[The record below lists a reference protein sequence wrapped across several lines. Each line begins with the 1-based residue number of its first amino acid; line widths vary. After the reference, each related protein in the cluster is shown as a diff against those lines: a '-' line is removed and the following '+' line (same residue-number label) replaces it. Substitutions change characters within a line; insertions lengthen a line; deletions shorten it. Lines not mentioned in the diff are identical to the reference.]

1 MRSARATAYAAA
13 MRNEMTH
20 APSPSAR
27 RPVRPPL
34 AVLLMLVTALPLA
47 GCGGDEPAA
56 QATWTPIAQEDMTE
70 AQRAQQKRGTQAQGE
85 LFSRLFMRL
94 QQAFAKGPG
103 EAIAEC
109 KLAAPEIAEAV
120 SSEKTLKI
128 GRTSHK
134 LRNPANVPPSWAAPY
149 VEERHA
155 EPVWLTH
162 PDGRLAGLLPI
173 RVMGLCLRCHGDKAS
188 IEEPILEALAEGYPG
203 DNATGF
209 QKGDL
214 RGWFWLEIPAD

>member
-1 MRSARATAYAAA
+1 MHRRAAVRLATCLVLFSATAVFSAA
-13 MRNEMTH
+13 
-20 APSPSAR
+20 
-27 RPVRPPL
+27 
-34 AVLLMLVTALPLA
+34 
-47 GCGGDEPAA
+47 CGGEDTVEKAA
-56 QATWTPIAQEDMTE
+56 WTPIAQADMTE
-70 AQRAQQKRGTQAQGE
+70 GQLAQQSRGKQAQGE
-85 LFSRLFMRL
+85 LFSRLFTRL

-214 RGWFWLEIPAD
+214 RGWFWLEIPAH